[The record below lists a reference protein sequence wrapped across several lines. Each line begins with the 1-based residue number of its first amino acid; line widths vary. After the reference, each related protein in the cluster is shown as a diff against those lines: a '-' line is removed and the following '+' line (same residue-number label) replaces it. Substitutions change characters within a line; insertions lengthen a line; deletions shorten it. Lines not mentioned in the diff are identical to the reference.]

1 MPEDA
6 PTYRG
11 KLKPAVLSTAL
22 ALIKNEHSHF
32 PFVFQLKNCYLWNY
46 EETIRIIRRR
56 EEDQKKK
63 SLMEGTRQQSP
74 NVVAVLVDN
83 HRKFLSFLNGR
94 IANPSDAEDILQA
107 AFVKGIRKADSIRDG
122 ESVIAWFYRLLRNAM
137 VDYYRH
143 QDATRRAMEHMVRMN
158 TDTETHQPDLED
170 AVCQCVYD
178 LMPTLK
184 DDYSRL
190 LMRVDLDGASIA
202 EVASEMSM
210 TVNNA
215 RVKLHRARKALG
227 KQLQLSCGTSAEQGC
242 LDCDCPPP
250 P

>member
-1 MPEDA
+1 M
-6 PTYRG
+6 TLQIINL
-11 KLKPAVLSTAL
+11 KLLQYIAISPLWF
-22 ALIKNEHSHF
+22 NERIVIFGSH
-32 PFVFQLKNCYLWNY
+32 K
-46 EETIRIIRRR
+46 ETIELLEDKKKIKRR
-56 EEDQKKK
+56 K
-63 SLMEGTRQQSP
+63 SLMEGVRQQSP
-74 NVVAVLVDN
+74 NAVAVLVDN

-158 TDTETHQPDLED
+158 TDTETQQPDLED
-170 AVCQCVYD
+170 AVCHCVYD

-190 LMRVDLDGASIA
+190 LMRVDLEGASIA

>member
-1 MPEDA
+1 M
-6 PTYRG
+6 TLQIINL
-11 KLKPAVLSTAL
+11 KLLQYIAISPLWF
-22 ALIKNEHSHF
+22 NERIVIFGSH
-32 PFVFQLKNCYLWNY
+32 K
-46 EETIRIIRRR
+46 ETIELLEDKKKIKRR
-56 EEDQKKK
+56 K
-63 SLMEGTRQQSP
+63 SLMEGVRQQSP
-74 NVVAVLVDN
+74 NAVAVLVDN

-122 ESVIAWFYRLLRNAM
+122 ESVIAWFYRLLRNAL

-158 TDTETHQPDLED
+158 TDTETQQPDLED

-178 LMPTLK
+178 LMSTLK

-190 LMRVDLDGASIA
+190 LMRVDLEGASIA

-210 TVNNA
+210 TANNA
-215 RVKLHRARKALG
+215 RVKLHRARKAPG

-242 LDCDCPPP
+242 LDCDCPPLP
-250 P
+250 EPQSFQV